1 MNPTPPIAM
10 ISDPTRSFVPGA
22 TSRTV
27 VVAVAMACPPC
38 PAVTAARGVFVCF
51 TGIARSRHRRGL
63 EVARRRLLRS
73 LHTGFEEPCRGH
85 RRDWLENGRAARTVR
100 TPRLRPFVR
109 LPLE

>member
-1 MNPTPPIAM
+1 MTPPPPIAM

-27 VVAVAMACPPC
+27 VVAVAMACPPS
-38 PAVTAARGVFVCF
+38 PAVTAARGVLCF

-63 EVARRRLLRS
+63 EGARRRLLRS
-73 LHTGFEEPCRGH
+73 LHTGLEEPCRGPS
-85 RRDWLENGRAARTVR
+85 RDPLENGRAARTVR
-100 TPRLRPFVR
+100 APRLRPFVR